1 MGCCASKKPAALGED
16 GSTPEERLER
26 RRSTK
31 QKLGT
36 VVNPRVEADDD
47 QLAKLGLALNDELE
61 EGKPL
66 TEQEETKL
74 KDEIVAKLEDPT
86 VMESFDETS
95 RVRIFRG
102 MITNNN
108 GTDEENVQEAIE
120 TYGTVGKWLREH
132 PSILSEKLPKEE
144 LLNGVMNAR
153 VGGVDF
159 QGHLVWC
166 EQLGD
171 IAGVVK
177 KGLTV
182 DEAKVL
188 RMKTLEAIRAAQ
200 IRACETRGPRR
211 YKNACVCVEI
221 NQCFGCTRQFFTKS
235 FLGDDAA
242 VLARSS
248 GEEPALP
255 RHRAGVASMA
265 WRTRDDSARTHR
277 KILIS
282 TQVYVM
288 DLSKLSTMSM
298 SSSSVRDMAKAIV
311 TGAGSFFPETAWK
324 LFIVNAPFIFRSAY
338 KVISPLIHPV
348 TRDKIKIL
356 GGKSAYLPAMQKA
369 GIPLSSLPESMGGKY
384 PDKSIERCIEE
395 LLADGFPRAAREYS
409 PPTEEVVDGEVVLT
423 REPSLPGEEAEAE
436 TTLSPSMKILG
447 VVGLAATAFG
457 GAVASGA
464 VF

>member
-31 QKLGT
+31 QALGT

-74 KDEIVAKLEDPT
+74 KDEIVSKLEDPS

-211 YKNACVCVEI
+211 YKN
-221 NQCFGCTRQFFTKS
+221 
-235 FLGDDAA
+235 
-242 VLARSS
+242 
-248 GEEPALP
+248 
-255 RHRAGVASMA
+255 
-265 WRTRDDSARTHR
+265 
-277 KILIS
+277 
-282 TQVYVM
+282 VYVM

-298 SSSSVRDMAKAIV
+298 SSSSVRDMAKAI
-311 TGAGSFFPETAWK
+311 AR
-324 LFIVNAPFIFRSAY
+324 ISA
-338 KVISPLIHPV
+338 
-348 TRDKIKIL
+348 
-356 GGKSAYLPAMQKA
+356 
-369 GIPLSSLPESMGGKY
+369 
-384 PDKSIERCIEE
+384 
-395 LLADGFPRAAREYS
+395 F
-409 PPTEEVVDGEVVLT
+409 
-423 REPSLPGEEAEAE
+423 
-436 TTLSPSMKILG
+436 
-447 VVGLAATAFG
+447 
-457 GAVASGA
+457 
-464 VF
+464 

>member
-74 KDEIVAKLEDPT
+74 RDEIVAKLEDPS

-120 TYGTVGKWLREH
+120 TYQTVGKWLREH

-211 YKNACVCVEI
+211 YKNI
-221 NQCFGCTRQFFTKS
+221 
-235 FLGDDAA
+235 
-242 VLARSS
+242 
-248 GEEPALP
+248 
-255 RHRAGVASMA
+255 
-265 WRTRDDSARTHR
+265 
-277 KILIS
+277 
-282 TQVYVM
+282 YVM

-324 LFIVNAPFIFRSAY
+324 LFIVNAPFVFKTAY
-338 KVISPLIHPV
+338 KVIKPFIHPV

-356 GGKSAYLPAMQKA
+356 GGKSSYLPEMKKA
-369 GIPLSSLPESMGGKY
+369 GIPLSAIPESMGGSY

-395 LLADGFPRAAREYS
+395 LLAEGFPRAARDYVQQ
-409 PPTEEVVDGEVVLT
+409 TEEVGEGEVVLT

-436 TTLSPSMKILG
+436 TFSPSMKILG

>member
-132 PSILSEKLPKEE
+132 PSILSKKLPKEE

-211 YKNACVCVEI
+211 YKN
-221 NQCFGCTRQFFTKS
+221 
-235 FLGDDAA
+235 
-242 VLARSS
+242 
-248 GEEPALP
+248 
-255 RHRAGVASMA
+255 
-265 WRTRDDSARTHR
+265 
-277 KILIS
+277 
-282 TQVYVM
+282 VYVM
-288 DLSKLSTMSM
+288 DLSKLSTTSL
-298 SSSSVRDMAKAIV
+298 SSSKVRDMAKAIV

-338 KVISPLIHPV
+338 AVIKPLIHPV

-356 GGKSAYLPAMQKA
+356 GGKSAYLPEMKKA
-369 GIPLSSLPESMGGKY
+369 GIPLSAIPESMGGTCE
-384 PDKSIERCIEE
+384 DKSIEQCIEQ

-409 PPTEEVVDGEVVLT
+409 PPTEEVVDGEVVSLT

>member
-74 KDEIVAKLEDPT
+74 KDKIVAKLEDPS

-211 YKNACVCVEI
+211 YKN
-221 NQCFGCTRQFFTKS
+221 
-235 FLGDDAA
+235 
-242 VLARSS
+242 
-248 GEEPALP
+248 
-255 RHRAGVASMA
+255 
-265 WRTRDDSARTHR
+265 
-277 KILIS
+277 
-282 TQVYVM
+282 VYVM
-288 DLSKLSTMSM
+288 DLSKLSTTSL
-298 SSSSVRDMAKAIV
+298 SSSKVRDMAKAIV

-338 KVISPLIHPV
+338 AVIKPLIHPV

-356 GGKSAYLPAMQKA
+356 GGKSAYLPEMKKA
-369 GIPLSSLPESMGGKY
+369 GIPLSAVPESMGGSY

-395 LLADGFPRAAREYS
+395 LLAEGFPRAARDYVQQ
-409 PPTEEVVDGEVVLT
+409 TEEVAEGEVVLT

-436 TTLSPSMKILG
+436 TTISPSMKILG

>member
-74 KDEIVAKLEDPT
+74 KDKIVAKLEDPS

-211 YKNACVCVEI
+211 YKN
-221 NQCFGCTRQFFTKS
+221 
-235 FLGDDAA
+235 
-242 VLARSS
+242 
-248 GEEPALP
+248 
-255 RHRAGVASMA
+255 
-265 WRTRDDSARTHR
+265 
-277 KILIS
+277 
-282 TQVYVM
+282 VYVM
-288 DLSKLSTMSM
+288 DLSKLSTTSL
-298 SSSSVRDMAKAIV
+298 SSSKVRDMAKAIV

-338 KVISPLIHPV
+338 AVIKPLIHPV

-356 GGKSAYLPAMQKA
+356 GGKSAYLPEMKKA
-369 GIPLSSLPESMGGKY
+369 GIPLSAVPESMGGSY

-395 LLADGFPRAAREYS
+395 LLAEGFPRAAREYS
-409 PPTEEVVDGEVVLT
+409 PPTEEVVDGEVVSLT

>member
-66 TEQEETKL
+66 TDEEEAKL
-74 KDEIVAKLEDPT
+74 RDEIVAKLEDPT

-120 TYGTVGKWLREH
+120 TYDTVGKWLREH

-211 YKNACVCVEI
+211 YKNVYVCTVHKSNCRGASPPLLNHDLHAI
-221 NQCFGCTRQFFTKS
+221 DATSARWRGGVGLTSLDSVIKVALSPRNDLTKNY
-235 FLGDDAA
+235 
-242 VLARSS
+242 
-248 GEEPALP
+248 
-255 RHRAGVASMA
+255 
-265 WRTRDDSARTHR
+265 RTR
-277 KILIS
+277 
-282 TQVYVM
+282 
-288 DLSKLSTMSM
+288 
-298 SSSSVRDMAKAIV
+298 
-311 TGAGSFFPETAWK
+311 
-324 LFIVNAPFIFRSAY
+324 
-338 KVISPLIHPV
+338 
-348 TRDKIKIL
+348 
-356 GGKSAYLPAMQKA
+356 
-369 GIPLSSLPESMGGKY
+369 
-384 PDKSIERCIEE
+384 
-395 LLADGFPRAAREYS
+395 
-409 PPTEEVVDGEVVLT
+409 LT
-423 REPSLPGEEAEAE
+423 D
-436 TTLSPSMKILG
+436 
-447 VVGLAATAFG
+447 
-457 GAVASGA
+457 
-464 VF
+464 

>member
-74 KDEIVAKLEDPT
+74 RDEIVAKLEDPS

-211 YKNACVCVEI
+211 YKNI
-221 NQCFGCTRQFFTKS
+221 
-235 FLGDDAA
+235 
-242 VLARSS
+242 
-248 GEEPALP
+248 
-255 RHRAGVASMA
+255 
-265 WRTRDDSARTHR
+265 
-277 KILIS
+277 
-282 TQVYVM
+282 YVM

-338 KVISPLIHPV
+338 KVITPLIHPV

-369 GIPLSSLPESMGGKY
+369 GIPLSALPESMGGSY
-384 PDKSIERCIEE
+384 PDKSIEKCIED
-395 LLADGFPRAAREYS
+395 LLAEGFPRAAREYS
-409 PPTEEVVDGEVVLT
+409 PPTEEVVDGEVVSLT
-423 REPSLPGEEAEAE
+423 REPSLPGEEAETE
-436 TTLSPSMKILG
+436 TTYSPSMKILG

>member
-66 TEQEETKL
+66 TAEEETKL

-120 TYGTVGKWLREH
+120 TYDTVGKWLREH

-211 YKNACVCVEI
+211 YKNVYVMACVEI
-221 NQCFGCTRQFFTKS
+221 KFYGAFALNRRIVLHAIGATPARRRGDASPPPLDRAGTAAS
-235 FLGDDAA
+235 FLG
-242 VLARSS
+242 
-248 GEEPALP
+248 EHPT
-255 RHRAGVASMA
+255 HWSM
-265 WRTRDDSARTHR
+265 
-277 KILIS
+277 S
-282 TQVYVM
+282 TQVVTAA
-288 DLSKLSTMSM
+288 ST
-298 SSSSVRDMAKAIV
+298 
-311 TGAGSFFPETAWK
+311 
-324 LFIVNAPFIFRSAY
+324 RS
-338 KVISPLIHPV
+338 
-348 TRDKIKIL
+348 
-356 GGKSAYLPAMQKA
+356 
-369 GIPLSSLPESMGGKY
+369 
-384 PDKSIERCIEE
+384 
-395 LLADGFPRAAREYS
+395 
-409 PPTEEVVDGEVVLT
+409 
-423 REPSLPGEEAEAE
+423 
-436 TTLSPSMKILG
+436 
-447 VVGLAATAFG
+447 
-457 GAVASGA
+457 
-464 VF
+464 

>member
-74 KDEIVAKLEDPT
+74 KDKIVAKLEDPS

-211 YKNACVCVEI
+211 YKN
-221 NQCFGCTRQFFTKS
+221 
-235 FLGDDAA
+235 
-242 VLARSS
+242 
-248 GEEPALP
+248 
-255 RHRAGVASMA
+255 
-265 WRTRDDSARTHR
+265 
-277 KILIS
+277 
-282 TQVYVM
+282 VYVM
-288 DLSKLSTMSM
+288 DLSKLSTTSL
-298 SSSSVRDMAKAIV
+298 SSSKVRDMAKAIV

-338 KVISPLIHPV
+338 AVIKPLIHPV

-356 GGKSAYLPAMQKA
+356 GGKSAYLPEMKKA
-369 GIPLSSLPESMGGKY
+369 GIPLSAVPESMGGSY

-395 LLADGFPRAAREYS
+395 LLAEGFPRAARDYVQQ
-409 PPTEEVVDGEVVLT
+409 TEEVGEGEVVLT

-436 TTLSPSMKILG
+436 TFSPSMKILG

>member
-26 RRSTK
+26 RRSTI

-66 TEQEETKL
+66 TPEEETKL

-120 TYGTVGKWLREH
+120 TYDTVGKWLREH

-211 YKNACVCVEI
+211 YKNVYVMACVEI
-221 NQCFGCTRQFFTKS
+221 KFYGAFALNRRIVLHAIGATPARWR
-235 FLGDDAA
+235 GD
-242 VLARSS
+242 
-248 GEEPALP
+248 
-255 RHRAGVASMA
+255 AGSAP
-265 WRTRDDSARTHR
+265 RTRRT
-277 KILIS
+277 
-282 TQVYVM
+282 
-288 DLSKLSTMSM
+288 
-298 SSSSVRDMAKAIV
+298 
-311 TGAGSFFPETAWK
+311 G
-324 LFIVNAPFIFRSAY
+324 
-338 KVISPLIHPV
+338 
-348 TRDKIKIL
+348 
-356 GGKSAYLPAMQKA
+356 
-369 GIPLSSLPESMGGKY
+369 
-384 PDKSIERCIEE
+384 
-395 LLADGFPRAAREYS
+395 
-409 PPTEEVVDGEVVLT
+409 
-423 REPSLPGEEAEAE
+423 
-436 TTLSPSMKILG
+436 
-447 VVGLAATAFG
+447 
-457 GAVASGA
+457 
-464 VF
+464 

>member
-26 RRSTK
+26 RRSTI

-66 TEQEETKL
+66 TPEEETKL
-74 KDEIVAKLEDPT
+74 KDEIVSKLEDPS

-211 YKNACVCVEI
+211 YKN
-221 NQCFGCTRQFFTKS
+221 
-235 FLGDDAA
+235 
-242 VLARSS
+242 
-248 GEEPALP
+248 
-255 RHRAGVASMA
+255 
-265 WRTRDDSARTHR
+265 
-277 KILIS
+277 
-282 TQVYVM
+282 VYVM

-298 SSSSVRDMAKAIV
+298 KNSKVRDMAKAIV

-324 LFIVNAPFIFRSAY
+324 LFIVNAPFVFRSVY
-338 KVISPLIHPV
+338 TVIKPLIHPV

-356 GGKSAYLPAMQKA
+356 GGKSAYLPEMKKA
-369 GIPLSSLPESMGGKY
+369 GIPLSAIPESMGGTHA
-384 PDKSIERCIEE
+384 DKSIERCIED
-395 LLADGFPRAAREYS
+395 LLAEGFPRAAREYT
-409 PPTEEVVDGEVVLT
+409 PQTEEVVEGEVVSLT

-436 TTLSPSMKILG
+436 TLSPSMKILG

>member
-74 KDEIVAKLEDPT
+74 KDEIVSKLEDPS

-211 YKNACVCVEI
+211 YKN
-221 NQCFGCTRQFFTKS
+221 
-235 FLGDDAA
+235 
-242 VLARSS
+242 
-248 GEEPALP
+248 
-255 RHRAGVASMA
+255 
-265 WRTRDDSARTHR
+265 
-277 KILIS
+277 
-282 TQVYVM
+282 VYVM

-324 LFIVNAPFIFRSAY
+324 LFIVNAPFVFKTAY
-338 KVISPLIHPV
+338 KVIKPFIHPV

-356 GGKSAYLPAMQKA
+356 GGKSSYLPEMKKA
-369 GIPLSSLPESMGGKY
+369 GIPLSAIPESMGGSY

-395 LLADGFPRAAREYS
+395 LLAEGFPRAAREYS
-409 PPTEEVVDGEVVLT
+409 PPTEEVVDGEVVSLT

>member
-74 KDEIVAKLEDPT
+74 RDEIVAKLEDPS

-211 YKNACVCVEI
+211 YKN
-221 NQCFGCTRQFFTKS
+221 
-235 FLGDDAA
+235 
-242 VLARSS
+242 
-248 GEEPALP
+248 
-255 RHRAGVASMA
+255 
-265 WRTRDDSARTHR
+265 
-277 KILIS
+277 
-282 TQVYVM
+282 VYVM

-324 LFIVNAPFIFRSAY
+324 LFIVNAPFVFKTAY
-338 KVISPLIHPV
+338 KVIKPFIHPV

-356 GGKSAYLPAMQKA
+356 GGKSSYLPEMKKA
-369 GIPLSSLPESMGGKY
+369 GIPLSAIPESMGGSY

-395 LLADGFPRAAREYS
+395 LLAEGFPRAARDYVQQ
-409 PPTEEVVDGEVVLT
+409 TEEVGEGEVVLT

-436 TTLSPSMKILG
+436 TSGVSPSMKILG

>member
-74 KDEIVAKLEDPT
+74 KDEIVAKLEDPS
-86 VMESFDETS
+86 VMETFDETS

-211 YKNACVCVEI
+211 YKNVYVCTVHESNCRGASPPLLNHDLRAI
-221 NQCFGCTRQFFTKS
+221 DATPARWRGLGGLPSLDSVSTVASSPKMDLVKNYRCTR
-235 FLGDDAA
+235 L
-242 VLARSS
+242 
-248 GEEPALP
+248 
-255 RHRAGVASMA
+255 
-265 WRTRDDSARTHR
+265 
-277 KILIS
+277 
-282 TQVYVM
+282 
-288 DLSKLSTMSM
+288 
-298 SSSSVRDMAKAIV
+298 
-311 TGAGSFFPETAWK
+311 TG
-324 LFIVNAPFIFRSAY
+324 
-338 KVISPLIHPV
+338 
-348 TRDKIKIL
+348 
-356 GGKSAYLPAMQKA
+356 
-369 GIPLSSLPESMGGKY
+369 
-384 PDKSIERCIEE
+384 
-395 LLADGFPRAAREYS
+395 
-409 PPTEEVVDGEVVLT
+409 
-423 REPSLPGEEAEAE
+423 
-436 TTLSPSMKILG
+436 
-447 VVGLAATAFG
+447 
-457 GAVASGA
+457 
-464 VF
+464 

>member
-211 YKNACVCVEI
+211 YKN
-221 NQCFGCTRQFFTKS
+221 
-235 FLGDDAA
+235 
-242 VLARSS
+242 
-248 GEEPALP
+248 
-255 RHRAGVASMA
+255 
-265 WRTRDDSARTHR
+265 
-277 KILIS
+277 
-282 TQVYVM
+282 VYVM

-311 TGAGSFFPETAWK
+311 RISASRRFAAVSLHSDASFPGIMAVGRFFSDFECFRTASRAVPERTGEFSITGPARGRH
-324 LFIVNAPFIFRSAY
+324 RSDA
-338 KVISPLIHPV
+338 VA
-348 TRDKIKIL
+348 R
-356 GGKSAYLPAMQKA
+356 
-369 GIPLSSLPESMGGKY
+369 
-384 PDKSIERCIEE
+384 
-395 LLADGFPRAAREYS
+395 LLASRRRRWCVLGRLSGPRAAA
-409 PPTEEVVDGEVVLT
+409 
-423 REPSLPGEEAEAE
+423 PSVRGARTPC
-436 TTLSPSMKILG
+436 
-447 VVGLAATAFG
+447 
-457 GAVASGA
+457 GAVRRPPRRRGDVGTTAWRWGQPARPRHRREMSSWRIVGCTRRTD
-464 VF
+464 

>member
-74 KDEIVAKLEDPT
+74 KDEIVAKLEDAS

-108 GTDEENVQEAIE
+108 GTDDENVQEAIE

-211 YKNACVCVEI
+211 YKN
-221 NQCFGCTRQFFTKS
+221 
-235 FLGDDAA
+235 
-242 VLARSS
+242 
-248 GEEPALP
+248 
-255 RHRAGVASMA
+255 
-265 WRTRDDSARTHR
+265 
-277 KILIS
+277 
-282 TQVYVM
+282 VYVM

-369 GIPLSSLPESMGGKY
+369 GIPLSALPESMGGKY
-384 PDKSIERCIEE
+384 PDKSIEKCIEE
-395 LLADGFPRAAREYS
+395 LLAEGFPRAAREYVQQ
-409 PPTEEVVDGEVVLT
+409 TEEVAEGEGVSLT

-436 TTLSPSMKILG
+436 TFSPSMKILG